1 MCLISTLLNEKR
13 QDMWNKNEF
22 IVINALPHCFKSS
35 PLVHL
40 PLRWWAEK
48 RRPLPSNYTQKKKVQ
63 NDFHYS
69 KYFQLKEKTK
79 ENQIVIYKGF
89 IELSLPN
96 QPVNKHTGGFTCCT
110 ELKEWEESV
119 FTWVWGSPYI
129 VASPLWLW
137 LPQTWGWQ
145 CCWYQRSFHL
155 ASS

>member
-1 MCLISTLLNEKR
+1 MHCHIALKAHLS
-13 QDMWNKNEF
+13 F
-22 IVINALPHCFKSS
+22 IFLFGDGLRKD
-35 PLVHL
+35 VHY
-40 PLRWWAEK
+40 PPTTHK
-48 RRPLPSNYTQKKKVQ
+48 KKKVQ

-119 FTWVWGSPYI
+119 FTWV
-129 VASPLWLW
+129 
-137 LPQTWGWQ
+137 
-145 CCWYQRSFHL
+145 
-155 ASS
+155 